1 MKILKFSFLVHLQ
14 SHYYKLFYPEVL
26 VCFTFFFFFAL
37 LYLPTYSR
45 STMKKLEVPWEGFG
59 MLQGS
64 LKTLEEETLT
74 KANNMRINEY
84 L

>member
-1 MKILKFSFLVHLQ
+1 
-14 SHYYKLFYPEVL
+14 
-26 VCFTFFFFFAL
+26 
-37 LYLPTYSR
+37 
-45 STMKKLEVPWEGFG
+45 MKKLEVPWEGFG

-64 LKTLEEETLT
+64 LNTLEEETLT